1 MFVFKSSSSHFIT
14 TIYSM
19 EYESEGTS
27 RGQVEETSSTSNVP
41 SSVLSMSQ
49 VCTELGVEQAKMK
62 QLIDM
67 VKHPALA
74 ADLMQAL
81 GETNRTRFKKNY
93 LNPLIEMG
101 VIKMTQPDSPK
112 SPTQRYV
119 LTEEGKK
126 LLE

>member
-1 MFVFKSSSSHFIT
+1 
-14 TIYSM
+14 
-19 EYESEGTS
+19 
-27 RGQVEETSSTSNVP
+27 
-41 SSVLSMSQ
+41 MSQ

-81 GETNRTRFKKNY
+81 GQTNRTRFKKNY
-93 LNPLIEMG
+93 LNPLIEAG
-101 VIKMTQPDSPK
+101 LVKMTQPDSPK

-119 LTEEGKK
+119 LTEEGQK

>member
-1 MFVFKSSSSHFIT
+1 
-14 TIYSM
+14 M
-19 EYESEGTS
+19 EQEKIK
-27 RGQVEETSSTSNVP
+27 
-41 SSVLSMSQ
+41 L
-49 VCTELGVEQAKMK
+49 
-62 QLIDM
+62 LIDL
-67 VKHPALA
+67 VKQAALT

-81 GETNRTRFKKNY
+81 GQTNRTRFKKNY